1 MASGTLTSWAIAPG
15 DSFGAGDVLAQVE
28 TDKATVDFESQDDG
42 YLAKILVPDGTPDVP
57 VGHPVAIFVDDAAD
71 VAAFEGVS
79 ADQFLSGADSSAD
92 AAPAPAPEAA
102 PAPAPAPA
110 AAAPAP
116 AAGSSASS
124 SSGGSRVF
132 ASPAA
137 KRILRENG
145 LDLAAFSGRGTGP
158 NGRVLVSDVQEA
170 MEAGTA
176 ALGTTPEAAAQSL
189 AEGAAAP
196 SAGVAGAGGP
206 ILGNGDGRPY
216 VDLPV
221 PAGRLETAALMTASK
236 QGVPHYYL
244 TTEVTLDKVL
254 ALRQRLNGVLGGD
267 KEDGSGLSLNDVI
280 VKAAGLALKRVPAV
294 NSSWNAA
301 EGTVRQYGYADIG
314 VVVSAKGG
322 ISAPVVRDADTSGL
336 GTISAR
342 VAELAAAAAD
352 GSLSPKEAAGAT
364 FTVTNLGGYGVKQ
377 FAPVIVPPQ
386 AASLGVGAVARR
398 VVPATGEAAAAGNK
412 FTTAT
417 TVAVT
422 LSCDHRVVDGA
433 VGAEWL
439 AAFKGLIEEPETML
453 L

>member
-1 MASGTLTSWAIAPG
+1 MASGTLTSWSIAPG
-15 DSFGAGDVLAQVE
+15 DSFGPGDVLAQVE

-42 YLAKILVPDGTPDVP
+42 FLAKILVQDGTLDVP
-57 VGHPVAIFVDDAAD
+57 VGHPVAIFVDDADD
-71 VAAFEGVS
+71 VAAFADVS
-79 ADQFLSGADSSAD
+79 IEQFMSGAAE
-92 AAPAPAPEAA
+92 AEAPAPAPT

-110 AAAPAP
+110 AAPTPAP
-116 AAGSSASS
+116 AAAASS
-124 SSGGSRVF
+124 GTTGDRVF

-158 NGRVLVSDVQEA
+158 LGRVLASDVHEA
-170 MEAGTA
+170 MAAGTA
-176 ALGTTPEAAAQSL
+176 ALGTTPEAAAESL
-189 AEGAAAP
+189 AQGAAAP
-196 SAGVAGAGGP
+196 PTAVAGGP

-254 ALRQRLNGVLGGD
+254 ALRQRLNGVMGGAD
-267 KEDGSGLSLNDVI
+267 DAEGLSLNDVI

-314 VVVSAKGG
+314 VVMAAKGG

-342 VAELAAAAAD
+342 VAQLAAAAAD
-352 GSLSPKEAAGAT
+352 GSLAASEAAGAT

-386 AASLGVGAVARR
+386 ACSLGVGAVTRR
-398 VVPATGEAAAAGNK
+398 VVPATGDTAAAGNK
-412 FTTAT
+412 FATAT
-417 TVAVT
+417 SVAVT

-439 AAFKGLIEEPETML
+439 AAFKGLLEEPETML